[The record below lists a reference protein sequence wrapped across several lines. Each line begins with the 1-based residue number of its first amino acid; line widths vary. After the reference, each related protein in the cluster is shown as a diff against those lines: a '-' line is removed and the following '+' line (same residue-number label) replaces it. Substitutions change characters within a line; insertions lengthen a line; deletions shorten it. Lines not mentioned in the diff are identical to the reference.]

1 MFIGATDGAGGFEMA
16 IYIVTFVIADEQSRN
31 TNREVIFDVADEAT
45 LLTDAALM
53 LTDIQAMMKSGV
65 QSYTYRRTVSVLNAP
80 GAGSNIDAGA
90 TFKFNSALPI
100 SPTVKV
106 PDPVEAI
113 KDGQGGIDLAD
124 ALVVSWFAN
133 YQPGTARVN
142 INNPTAP
149 TSIATGT
156 LDK

>member
-1 MFIGATDGAGGFEMA
+1 MA
-16 IYIVTFVIADEQSRN
+16 IYAVTFIIEDEQGRS
-31 TNREVIFDVADEAT
+31 TSREVLHDVADEAT

-53 LTDIQAMMKSGV
+53 ATDLAGMTKCGI
-65 QSYTYRRTVSVLNAP
+65 QSYTYRRSVSVLTAP

-113 KDGQGGIDLAD
+113 KDGQGGIDLAA
-124 ALVVSWFAN
+124 ALVVAWFAN
-133 YQPGTARVN
+133 YNPGTCRVN
-142 INNPTAP
+142 ANNPTQP

>member
-1 MFIGATDGAGGFEMA
+1 MA
-16 IYIVTFVIADEQSRN
+16 IYIVTFVIMDEQNRT
-31 TNREVIFDVADEAT
+31 TNREVIFDVADETT

-53 LTDIQAMMKSGV
+53 LADYQPMMKSGI
-65 QSYTYRRTVSVLNAP
+65 QSYTYRRTVSVLNAAA
-80 GAGSNIDAGA
+80 AGSNIDAGA
-90 TFKFNSALPI
+90 TFKFISALPI
-100 SPTVKV
+100 SPTVKT

-124 ALVVSWFAN
+124 AIVTAWFAN

-142 INNPTAP
+142 INNPTQP
-149 TSIATGT
+149 TAIATGT

>member
-1 MFIGATDGAGGFEMA
+1 MA
-16 IYIVTFVIADEQSRN
+16 IYAVTFVIEDEQARS
-31 TNREVIFDVADEAT
+31 TNREVLFDVADEAA

-53 LTDIQAMMKSGV
+53 ATDLQAMTKSGI
-65 QSYTYRRTVSVLNAP
+65 QSYTYRRTVSVLNAA

-90 TFKFNSALPI
+90 TFKFNSALAI
-100 SPTVKV
+100 APTVKV

-113 KDGQGGIDLAD
+113 KDGQGGIDILD
-124 ALVVSWFAN
+124 VIVTNWFAN
-133 YQPGTARVN
+133 YTPGTARVN
-142 INNPTAP
+142 INNPTEP

>member
-1 MFIGATDGAGGFEMA
+1 MA
-16 IYIVTFVIADEQSRN
+16 IYAVTFAIDDEQGRS
-31 TNREVIFDVADEAT
+31 TNREVLFDVADEAA
-45 LLTDAALM
+45 LLVDAAAF
-53 LTDIQAMMKSGV
+53 LTVYQALMKSGV
-65 QSYTYRRTVSVLNAP
+65 QSYTYRRSVSVVNAP
-80 GAGSNIDAGA
+80 AAGSNIDAGA

-124 ALVVSWFAN
+124 VLVTAWFAK

-142 INNPTAP
+142 INNPTQP
-149 TSIATGT
+149 TSMATGT

>member
-1 MFIGATDGAGGFEMA
+1 MA
-16 IYIVTFVIADEQSRN
+16 IYTVNFKIEDEEGRQ
-31 TNREVIFDVADEAT
+31 TTREVLFNVADEAT

-53 LTDIQAMMKSGV
+53 TTDLQAMTQCGI
-65 QSYTYRRTVSVLNAP
+65 QSYTYRRTVDVSNAP
-80 GAGSNIDAGA
+80 GAGSNIDPGA
-90 TFKFNSALPI
+90 TFRFNSALAI

-124 ALVVSWFAN
+124 ALVVAWFAN
-133 YQPGTARVN
+133 YNPGSAEVN
-142 INNPTAP
+142 SNNPTQP
-149 TSIATGT
+149 TSIAAGT

>member
-1 MFIGATDGAGGFEMA
+1 MA
-16 IYIVTFVIADEQSRN
+16 IYTVTYVIKDEQQ
-31 TNREVIFDVADEAT
+31 RETDRVVLFDVADEAT
-45 LLTDAALM
+45 LLTNAALHA
-53 LTDIQAMMKSGV
+53 TDLQAMTKSGI
-65 QSYTYRRTVSVLNAP
+65 QSYTYRRTVVVGTA
-80 GAGSNIDAGA
+80 GAAGSNIDAGA
-90 TFKFNSALPI
+90 TFRFNSALVI

-124 ALVVSWFAN
+124 VIVTDWFAN

-142 INNPTAP
+142 ANTPTQPDDIDA
-149 TSIATGT
+149 GT